1 MLIKGNLKDFV
12 DVVKEYKKFFV
23 PKYCS
28 TPVFYLGLIFML
40 ILPRRLFKLPN
51 EKRDAKAA
59 DFDKYLVDSLSDKD
73 KALLKET
80 FSEYYGRDKL
90 ANQK

>member
-1 MLIKGNLKDFV
+1 MLFKSNIKDFINF
-12 DVVKEYKKFFV
+12 VKEYKKFFV

-28 TPVFYLGLIFML
+28 APTFYFGLLFML

-51 EKRDAKAA
+51 EQRDAKAA
-59 DFDKYLVDSLSDKD
+59 EFDKYLIDSLSDKD

-80 FSEYYGRDKL
+80 FVEYYGRDKL